1 MGKKIFVVED
11 DEDIRDSLIEL
22 LGGEGYEVTTAENG
36 QIALDHLCSTPQLP
50 DLILLDLM
58 MPIKDGYQF
67 CIEQA
72 LNSKIA
78 QIPVIIMSA
87 HGHIKEKRERINA
100 RAYLK
105 KPVDID
111 EIIETVKRHCP

>member
-11 DEDIRDSLIEL
+11 DEDIRDLLIEL
-22 LGGEGYEVTTAENG
+22 LGAECYEVTTAENG
-36 QIALDHLCSTPQLP
+36 QIALDHLCSTTVLP

-67 CIEQA
+67 RTEQV

-78 QIPVIIMSA
+78 LIPVVVMSA
-87 HGHIKEKRERINA
+87 HGHIKEEQKLINA
-100 RAYLK
+100 KAYLK

-111 EIIETVKRHCP
+111 EIIETVRRHCP